1 VYSWGVRIY
10 ERRNGTREGRTEI
23 RTKIACGILET
34 KPLSQSVSFRHH
46 VLCDLPL
53 KLSECEWKGVAKICL
68 FIHNSGAIEAIETY
82 IAEDNC
88 PCTETF
94 SSGIPDCNKNRNTPT
109 LKPIHDLPRHFRIRD
124 NENRFRFFTLIQLP
138 RNPRRIRSSLTLP
151 LHPPRINNHRLPIS
165 TTHSLADIPPIRQPD
180 SACST
185 QRGSSYP

>member
-1 VYSWGVRIY
+1 VYSWGVRVY

-109 LKPIHDLPRHFRIRD
+109 LKPIPYTTFLVTFGFEITKTDSA
-124 NENRFRFFTLIQLP
+124 
-138 RNPRRIRSSLTLP
+138 SSLSHNSHAILVEFGLP
-151 LHPPRINNHRLPIS
+151 LPSLFIRLVSIITAFP
-165 TTHSLADIPPIRQPD
+165 
-180 SACST
+180 
-185 QRGSSYP
+185 